1 MSLTA
6 LEWGLRAPI
15 TPRFGGNLEA
25 LPRPQDTEPKQQQKT
40 DLKHKE
46 SDRPDLAEIWRYRDL
61 LFLLVHRDFVSNYKQ
76 TVLGPL
82 WFIIQPLLTT
92 IVFTIIFGKVA
103 KIPTDGMPPM
113 LFYLAGLLGWNFF
126 SRTLSSTSSTLT
138 SNLGLFGK
146 VYFPRLVVPLAAVV
160 SSFIALAI
168 QLVTLLAFWCYF
180 KFFTSAG
187 PSIQPGWDLLLFPL
201 IVLQIS
207 ALGLGVGLWLSA
219 LTAKYR
225 DLAFL
230 TGTLVQLWMYAT
242 PIIYPV
248 SQIPEKWRW
257 VSSLN
262 PHGNAYH
269 HHPADVS
276 WTGGWGERRLYAIH
290 PLHPRGSG
298 HRRDSIQQSGKNFRR
313 YCLAL
318 KRRIFGPN
326 PRL

>member
-1 MSLTA
+1 MTSPAIENEIVIKATRG
-6 LEWGLRAPI
+6 WRGV
-15 TPRFGGNLEA
+15 
-25 LPRPQDTEPKQQQKT
+25 
-40 DLKHKE
+40 
-46 SDRPDLAEIWRYRDL
+46 DLAEIWRYRDL

-92 IVFTIIFGKVA
+92 VVFTVIFGKVA

-146 VYFPRLVVPLAAVV
+146 VYFPRMVVPLAAVV

-168 QLVTLLAFWCYF
+168 QLVTLLGFWCYF

-225 DLAFL
+225 DLGFL
-230 TGTLVQLWMYAT
+230 TGTIIQLWMYAT

-262 PHGNAYH
+262 PMEMPVVAIRDMFIGQNVVA
-269 HHPADVS
+269 ATDFGIS
-276 WTGGWGERRLYAIH
+276 IAMTLFILATGILTFNKVEKTFV
-290 PLHPRGSG
+290 
-298 HRRDSIQQSGKNFRR
+298 DTV
-313 YCLAL
+313 
-318 KRRIFGPN
+318 
-326 PRL
+326 

>member
-1 MSLTA
+1 MTIPASENEIVIKATRG
-6 LEWGLRAPI
+6 WQGVGL
-15 TPRFGGNLEA
+15 G
-25 LPRPQDTEPKQQQKT
+25 
-40 DLKHKE
+40 
-46 SDRPDLAEIWRYRDL
+46 EIWRYRDL

-76 TVLGPL
+76 TILGPL

-92 IVFTIIFGKVA
+92 VVFTIIFGRVA

-126 SRTLSSTSSTLT
+126 SRTLNTTSSTLT
-138 SNLGLFGK
+138 SNRGIFGK
-146 VYFPRLVVPLAAVV
+146 VYFPRMVVPLAAVV

-168 QLVTLLAFWCYF
+168 QLVTLLGFLLYF

-187 PSIQPGWDLLLFPL
+187 PSIQPGWDLALFP
-201 IVLQIS
+201 IVVLQIS

-225 DLAFL
+225 DLGFL

-242 PIIYPV
+242 PIIYPI

-262 PHGNAYH
+262 PMEMPVLTIRCMFLG
-269 HHPADVS
+269 
-276 WTGGWGERRLYAIH
+276 
-290 PLHPRGSG
+290 
-298 HRRDSIQQSGKNFRR
+298 QSGVAAGDFTFSIFIS
-313 YCLAL
+313 LAVL
-318 KRRIFGPN
+318 ATGVIAFNKVEKTFVDIA
-326 PRL
+326 